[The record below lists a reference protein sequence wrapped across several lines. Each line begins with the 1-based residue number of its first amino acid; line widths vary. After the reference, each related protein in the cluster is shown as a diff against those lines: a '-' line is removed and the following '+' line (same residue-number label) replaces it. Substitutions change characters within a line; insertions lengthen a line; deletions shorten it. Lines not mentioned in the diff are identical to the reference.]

1 MGPKADTT
9 EAAGSPGSGFAGL
22 SGRVWAAL
30 LAVYIIWG
38 TTYLAIRIV
47 VQTIPPLLSSAT
59 RFTIAGA
66 LLYLVTVRR
75 GDRTGD
81 RPTARQWRNT
91 AIIGF
96 LLAFGG
102 NGIVTLAEQTVPSG
116 LTALIIP
123 LVPIWLVIGD
133 RIFYGK
139 RLRLQVKVGIVTGF
153 LGAVLLVWGSIA
165 GHIDPVGLGL
175 ILLATILWSCGSL
188 FSRTADLPK
197 RPLVG
202 AGMEML
208 LGGLIMFVIGTASG
222 EWADARFAEFS
233 AASLWSLVYLIVF
246 GSIVAFTSY
255 VWLIRNAPVS
265 IAGTYAFVNPVVAVF
280 LGWLVLSEPVTPRML
295 FAGLVIVVSV
305 ALIVL
310 GQAPRGSSAPADPAE
325 ARERLRAAS
334 DE

>member
-1 MGPKADTT
+1 MGAPRSEHAS
-9 EAAGSPGSGFAGL
+9 AGFAGL
-22 SGRVWAAL
+22 SPRVWAAL
-30 LAVYIIWG
+30 LSVYIIWG

-59 RFTIAGA
+59 RFTVAGA
-66 LLYLVTVRR
+66 LLYAVTVRR
-75 GDRTGD
+75 GDRVGD

-102 NGIVTLAEQTVPSG
+102 NGLVTLAEQTVPSG

-133 RIFYGK
+133 RIVFGK
-139 RLRLQVKVGIVTGF
+139 RLRLQVKIGIVTGF
-153 LGAVLLVWGSIA
+153 AGAALLVGNSIA
-165 GHIDPVGLGL
+165 GDIDPVGLGL
-175 ILLATILWSCGSL
+175 ILLATILWSSGSL

-222 EWADARFAEFS
+222 EWAEARFADFS
-233 AASLWSLVYLIVF
+233 SESLWALAYLIVF

-280 LGWLVLSEPVTPRML
+280 LGALILAEPVTPRML
-295 FAGLVIVVSV
+295 VAGAIICVSV
-305 ALIVL
+305 ALIVT
-310 GQAPRGSSAPADPAE
+310 GQDSVQNAADE
-325 ARERLRAAS
+325 RERLRAAS